1 MHTTQYESPLTI
13 STEQPPQIYTP
24 TYCSCDDL
32 KKSHHNLFI
41 KELPTIKNSINFK
54 GVDVWT
60 KFNFLL

>member
-1 MHTTQYESPLTI
+1 MHTTQYESPLAI

-41 KELPTIKNSINFK
+41 KELPTIMNSINFK
-54 GVDVWT
+54 GG
-60 KFNFLL
+60 